1 MKTLFIIPLVIMSL
15 VSFPSWGSTSMECIG
30 DVDYMKEQ
38 TNVIFKRESEDFIL
52 RYPGGLNI
60 ESELQK
66 VWFSDNFLVFGVFS
80 DMGVGIWFVNKKT
93 LKFSYMQ
100 SKDLTRVDAGDFNSD
115 QYIGTCSMLNGM
127 IQDF

>member
-1 MKTLFIIPLVIMSL
+1 
-15 VSFPSWGSTSMECIG
+15 MECIG

-38 TNVIFKRESEDFIL
+38 TNVIFERESEDLIL
-52 RYPGGLNI
+52 RYPDGQNI

-66 VWFSDNFLVFGVFS
+66 VWFSDKFLVFGVFS
-80 DMGVGIWFVNKKT
+80 DMGAGLWFVNKKT

-100 SKDLTRVDAGDFNSD
+100 SKDLSWVDAGDFSSD
-115 QYIGTCSMLNGM
+115 QYVGTCSMLKGM